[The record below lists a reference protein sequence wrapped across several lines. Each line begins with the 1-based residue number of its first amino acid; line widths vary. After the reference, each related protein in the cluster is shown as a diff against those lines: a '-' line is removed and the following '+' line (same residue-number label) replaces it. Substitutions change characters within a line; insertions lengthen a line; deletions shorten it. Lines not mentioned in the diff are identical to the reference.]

1 MTRRI
6 QANDK
11 FVQVETG
18 DRWIC
23 MEVETEDSAIQ
34 SCLRKI
40 ESQLGWGNGEEW
52 STQDFESLSKKIQ
65 ESTGVALSVATL
77 KRIWGKIKY
86 DSKPTV
92 TTLNALA
99 QFVGYENWRT
109 YKQSHPA
116 NGTSNGHDKSFV
128 PNLRTGQKQTTRI
141 WIILAGILV
150 VGLSVLLVILSVSSD
165 KEIDPAPF
173 QFSSKKVVDVGVPN
187 TVIFD
192 YDATAAT
199 EDDSVFIQQSWDK
212 RLSTVVDRNEHQHT
226 SIYYYP
232 GFFAAKLRVNETV
245 VKEHMLIINTEGW
258 LPLIEQKPVPVYF
271 REQDAQHNGTFGLTI
286 DQIAASNVELQPQP
300 PRVAYFKVGDFGEV
314 TTHDLILET
323 QFKNDYTEGANACQF
338 SEINILFEGGALVVP
353 FSAKGCVSELNFMD
367 KEGKKS
373 DLTMLGCDFS
383 DWVNIKIEF
392 LPDKFFVFA
401 NGDSMSFELKSKEVR
416 MVGVAYKFQGTGS
429 INHLAISNH
438 EGKTTFVDTFE

>member
-128 PNLRTGQKQTTRI
+128 PNHRPGQKQTSRI

-187 TVIFD
+187 TVIF
-192 YDATAAT
+192 
-199 EDDSVFIQQSWDK
+199 
-212 RLSTVVDRNEHQHT
+212 
-226 SIYYYP
+226 
-232 GFFAAKLRVNETV
+232 
-245 VKEHMLIINTEGW
+245 
-258 LPLIEQKPVPVYF
+258 
-271 REQDAQHNGTFGLTI
+271 
-286 DQIAASNVELQPQP
+286 
-300 PRVAYFKVGDFGEV
+300 
-314 TTHDLILET
+314 
-323 QFKNDYTEGANACQF
+323 
-338 SEINILFEGGALVVP
+338 
-353 FSAKGCVSELNFMD
+353 
-367 KEGKKS
+367 
-373 DLTMLGCDFS
+373 
-383 DWVNIKIEF
+383 
-392 LPDKFFVFA
+392 
-401 NGDSMSFELKSKEVR
+401 
-416 MVGVAYKFQGTGS
+416 
-429 INHLAISNH
+429 
-438 EGKTTFVDTFE
+438 

>member
-1 MTRRI
+1 
-6 QANDK
+6 
-11 FVQVETG
+11 
-18 DRWIC
+18 
-23 MEVETEDSAIQ
+23 MEVETEESVIQ

-109 YKQSHPA
+109 YKQSHPT
-116 NGTSNGHDKSFV
+116 NGKSNGHDKNYV
-128 PNLRTGQKQTTRI
+128 THRHPEKKQSSRL

-150 VGLSVLLVILSVSSD
+150 VGLSVLLVVLSMSSD
-165 KEIDPAPF
+165 RKIDPAPF

-199 EDDSVFIQQSWDK
+199 QDDSVFIQQSWDK
-212 RLSTVVDRNEHQHT
+212 RLSTLVDRNEHQHT

-232 GFFAAKLRVNETV
+232 GFFAAKLRVNETI
-245 VKEHMLIINTEGW
+245 VKEHLLVINTEGW
-258 LPLIEQKPVPVYF
+258 LPLIEQNPVPVYF
-271 REQDAQHNGTFGLTI
+271 KEEDALQNGSFALTI
-286 DQIAASNVELQPQP
+286 DQIMASNVELQPQP
-300 PRVAYFKVGDFGEV
+300 PHVAYFRVGDFGDV

-338 SEINILFEGGALVVP
+338 SEIVILFEGGALLVP

-383 DWVNIKIEF
+383 DWVNVKIEF
-392 LPDKFFVFA
+392 QPDKFIVYA
-401 NGDSMSFELKSKEVR
+401 NSDSMSFDLKSNAVK

-429 INHLAISNH
+429 VNGLTIGKH
-438 EGKTTFVDTFE
+438 EGKPTFVENFE

>member
-1 MTRRI
+1 
-6 QANDK
+6 
-11 FVQVETG
+11 
-18 DRWIC
+18 
-23 MEVETEDSAIQ
+23 MEVETEDSVIQ

-109 YKQSHPA
+109 YKQNHPA
-116 NGTSNGHDKSFV
+116 NGKSNGHDKNYVSNHYPEKKRSSRV
-128 PNLRTGQKQTTRI
+128 
-141 WIILAGILV
+141 WIILAGIVV
-150 VGLSVLLVILSVSSD
+150 VGLSVLLVVLSISSER
-165 KEIDPAPF
+165 EIDPAPF
-173 QFSSKKVVDVGVPN
+173 QFNSKKVVDLGVPN

-212 RLSTVVDRNEHQHT
+212 RLSTLVNRNEHQHT

-232 GFFAAKLRVNETV
+232 GFFAAKLRINETV
-245 VKEHMLIINTEGW
+245 VKEHLLVINTDGW
-258 LPLIEQKPVPVYF
+258 LPLIEQNPVPVYF
-271 REQDAQHNGTFGLTI
+271 KEQDAQQNGSFSLTI
-286 DQIAASNVELQPQP
+286 DHIIASNVDLQPQP
-300 PRVAYFKVGDFGEV
+300 PRVAYFKVGDFGNV
-314 TTHDLILET
+314 TTHDLIIET
-323 QFKNDYTEGANACQF
+323 QFKNDYSEGANACQF
-338 SEINILFEGGALVVP
+338 SEIVVLFEGGALVVP

-373 DLTMLGCDFS
+373 DLSMLGCDFS
-383 DWVNIKIEF
+383 NWINVKIEF
-392 LPDKFFVFA
+392 LLDKFIVYA
-401 NGDSMSFELKSKEVR
+401 NSDSMSFDLKSKEIK
-416 MVGVAYKFQGTGS
+416 MVGVSYKFQGTGS
-429 INHLAISNH
+429 VNGLTISNH
-438 EGKTTFVDTFE
+438 EGRLTFVENFE